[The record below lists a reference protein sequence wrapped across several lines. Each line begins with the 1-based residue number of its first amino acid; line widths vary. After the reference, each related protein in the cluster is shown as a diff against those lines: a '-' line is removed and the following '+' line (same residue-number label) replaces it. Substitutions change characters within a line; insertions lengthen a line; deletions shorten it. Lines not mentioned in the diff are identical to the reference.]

1 MFYTRKGDDGTT
13 SFFDSKDRAAKNSAR
28 AEALGALDEIN
39 SLLGLCKVKTSG
51 LQIKNESFEDILEDL
66 QQGLFIVQ
74 ANVAGAPKNMSV
86 KRIEKMEEIINVLEK
101 EMPPVT
107 TFFVSGG
114 TELAALFDFARTIAR
129 RAERRVLTFT
139 TSEQKTLPPECLQF
153 LNRLSSLLYAFARY
167 ANFRAGV
174 PEKKPHY
181 SES

>member
-13 SFFDSKDRAAKNSAR
+13 SFFDSKERTAKNSVR

-39 SLLGLCKVKTSG
+39 SLLGLCKIKTG
-51 LQIKNESFEDILEDL
+51 KLQIKNESFEGGLEDL

-74 ANVAGAPKNMSV
+74 ANVAGAPKNMPG
-86 KRIEKMEEIINVLEK
+86 KRIEKMEEIINTLEK

-129 RAERRVLTFT
+129 RAERRVLAFT
-139 TSEQKTLPPECLQF
+139 IIEQRKLSPECLQF

-167 ANFRAGV
+167 ANFHAGI

-181 SES
+181 NDI